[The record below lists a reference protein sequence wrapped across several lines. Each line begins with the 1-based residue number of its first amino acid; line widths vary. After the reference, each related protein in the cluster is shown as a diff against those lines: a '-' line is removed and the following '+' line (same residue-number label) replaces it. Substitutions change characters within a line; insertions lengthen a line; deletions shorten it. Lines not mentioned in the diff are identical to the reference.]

1 MMALITNAS
10 TRCSLSTYPV
20 PGTIVGAGNQTV
32 HKTDAVPALG
42 ELTLKCVGF

>member
-20 PGTIVGAGNQTV
+20 PGNQTV

-42 ELTLKCVGF
+42 ELTLKYVGF